1 MQLANWGSILSTRE
15 LSCGIKLRSIYNKIS
30 VELYNPQ
37 FMAHQFG
44 VTSHPSLSAEQVK
57 KLTHLTQWL
66 LNLFEFHLFQFDPK
80 KTLNFLNQWPYTMV
94 LFCLMISYAA
104 AAAVIYPGQQ
114 HGRPR
119 LWKSST
125 GKFKYLLPV
134 KAENTSAG
142 SPCFRL
148 WSVFQ
153 EMGFLFERFFQLHG
167 SEFQEIYMLLDE
179 KDNTLNSISL

>member
-80 KTLNFLNQWPYTMV
+80 KTLNFLNQWPDTMV
-94 LFCLMISYAA
+94 LFCLMQVDNKPQVELNAKPVAS
-104 AAAVIYPGQQ
+104 
-114 HGRPR
+114 
-119 LWKSST
+119 KTSSKLQSSLHLSLVLAKKKRKKLAYIT
-125 GKFKYLLPV
+125 INPPSASPAYFLQVFLPFFYVYLL
-134 KAENTSAG
+134 SFG
-142 SPCFRL
+142 YHFCFL
-148 WSVFQ
+148 SQ
-153 EMGFLFERFFQLHG
+153 
-167 SEFQEIYMLLDE
+167 
-179 KDNTLNSISL
+179 TLN

>member
-1 MQLANWGSILSTRE
+1 
-15 LSCGIKLRSIYNKIS
+15 
-30 VELYNPQ
+30 
-37 FMAHQFG
+37 
-44 VTSHPSLSAEQVK
+44 
-57 KLTHLTQWL
+57 
-66 LNLFEFHLFQFDPK
+66 
-80 KTLNFLNQWPYTMV
+80 
-94 LFCLMISYAA
+94 MISYAA

-179 KDNTLNSISL
+179 KDNTLNSISLWKIVFKCHPNSLHMWVCLFLCFGLILRRNANTVCCGSFPVKEKVSILVLYFSGRDCHQMYKMDNLIARYHSTYSYIFWSVPSPKFQLL